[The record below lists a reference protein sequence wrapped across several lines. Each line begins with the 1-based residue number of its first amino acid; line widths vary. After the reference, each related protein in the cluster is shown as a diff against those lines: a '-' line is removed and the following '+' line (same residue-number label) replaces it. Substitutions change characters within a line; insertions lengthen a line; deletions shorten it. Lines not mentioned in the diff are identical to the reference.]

1 MKEMADPD
9 EYFLQDPDVL
19 LADRREKEINN
30 EAETRKTD
38 TGASLLLTAHM
49 AAHFM
54 SWEEF
59 CIRPSSDWLL
69 KIAK

>member
-54 SWEEF
+54 SIE
-59 CIRPSSDWLL
+59 
-69 KIAK
+69 